1 VIRGAMLGAALAAAL
16 LQPTQDQIARFRSTS
31 DAVRVD
37 VLVSDR
43 NRPVSGLQANDF
55 ELRDSGVIQSIEAV
69 SIEDVPVT
77 LMLALD
83 TSSSVAGPM
92 LEQLKEAAQAAL
104 ASLRPDDHV
113 ALLTFSDRVVRAQT
127 ITRDRRL
134 LSAAIDRMT
143 AAGATSLRDAVYT
156 ATALRERA
164 PGRVVLLLFTDGVD
178 TMSWLTP
185 NDVLDAAVRSDMV
198 MYAIST
204 SETLYHPNTRTAA
217 QYAEAAARLFRVE
230 PESFPHGFIV
240 ELTDRT
246 GGSVL
251 FVQKTTE
258 LAAAFSRIVAEFKS
272 RYLLTY
278 SPRGVPS
285 AGWHPLEV
293 SLKNRRGQ
301 VTARRGYWR

>member
-1 VIRGAMLGAALAAAL
+1 MIRGAMSVAAVATVL
-16 LQPTQDQIARFRSTS
+16 LQAQQEQIARFRSTA

-43 NRPVSGLQANDF
+43 GRPIAGLQAHDF
-55 ELRDSGVIQSIEAV
+55 DLRDSGVIQSIEAV

-83 TSSSVAGPM
+83 TSSSISGQ
-92 LEQLKEAAQAAL
+92 LQQLKDAAQTAV

-113 ALLTFSDRVVRAQT
+113 ALLTFSDRVVRAQSF
-127 ITRDRRL
+127 TRDRRL
-134 LSAAIDRMT
+134 LDAAIDRMT
-143 AAGATSLRDAVYT
+143 AAGATSLRDVVYT

-178 TMSWLTP
+178 TVSWLTP
-185 NDVLDAAVRSDMV
+185 DDVLDAAVRSDMV

-204 SETLYHPNTRTAA
+204 SDTLYHPDAGTAKR
-217 QYAEAAARLFRVE
+217 YAKAAGELFRAE
-230 PESFPHGFIV
+230 PEPFPHGFIV

-251 FVQKTTE
+251 FVQKATG
-258 LAAAFSRIVAEFKS
+258 LPDAFSRIVAEFKS

-285 AGWHPLEV
+285 VGWHPIEV
-293 SLKNRRGQ
+293 RLKNRRGQ

>member
-1 VIRGAMLGAALAAAL
+1 MIRGAISLAAMATVL
-16 LQPTQDQIARFRSTS
+16 FQAQQEQIARFRSTG

-43 NRPVSGLQANDF
+43 GRPVAGLQAHDF
-55 ELRDSGVIQSIEAV
+55 ELRDSGVIQAIEAV
-69 SIEDVPVT
+69 AIEDVPVT

-83 TSSSVAGPM
+83 TSSSVSGQ
-92 LEQLKEAAQAAL
+92 LQQLKDAAQAAV
-104 ASLRPDDHV
+104 ASLRSDDHV

-127 ITRDRRL
+127 FTRDRRL
-134 LSAAIDRMT
+134 LGAAIDRMT
-143 AAGATSLRDAVYT
+143 AAGGTSLRDVVYT

-164 PGRVVLLLFTDGVD
+164 PGRVVLLVFTDGVD
-178 TMSWLTP
+178 TVSWLTP
-185 NDVLDAAVRSDMV
+185 DDVLDAAVRSDMV

-204 SETLYHPNTRTAA
+204 SDALYHPNAGTAER
-217 QYAEAAARLFRVE
+217 YAEDAAKLFRAE
-230 PESFPHGFIV
+230 PELFPHGFIV

-251 FVQKTTE
+251 FVQKAIE
-258 LAAAFSRIVAEFKS
+258 LPDAFSRIVAEFKS

-285 AGWHPLEV
+285 VGWHPIEV
-293 SLKNRRGQ
+293 RLKNRRGQ
-301 VTARRGYWR
+301 ATARRGYWR